1 MELRERAGRAGIVQ
15 NSSNPLEEE
24 HFIMN
29 PWLERTV
36 LAALLGAACT
46 LPAVAQTYPT
56 KQISVIV
63 PLAPGTGM
71 DVLARVYGEKLSQS
85 LGRPVIIENRPG
97 ASQIVGVNALLA
109 QPPDG
114 HTLLVATS
122 GAMSINPSA
131 FKKLPYD
138 FQKDFVPLSL
148 YVKSPFIMVV
158 TPSLPVKSAAEFV
171 QYAKERPG
179 KLSYSSANIM
189 SAPHLAGEL
198 LNMRFGLSILNVPY
212 KDTPQSIADVASGT
226 VQMAFA
232 EAGASRGLIKDGRIR
247 ALAVSSLT
255 RLDFLPDV
263 PPIAEAVKAPDFEA
277 VSWHVLFARAGTPQ
291 PVVNRLHED
300 MKRIMA
306 EPEIQSRIKGI
317 GLIPFES
324 PSIDGIQRYIVSEEQ
339 KWGGIVRKLGLA
351 GSM

>member
-1 MELRERAGRAGIVQ
+1 MFRL
-15 NSSNPLEEE
+15 L
-24 HFIMN
+24 
-29 PWLERTV
+29 
-36 LAALLGAACT
+36 LAIALT
-46 LPAVAQTYPT
+46 LPIFPAGAQGYPSKQVA
-56 KQISVIV
+56 VIV

-71 DVLARVYGEKLSQS
+71 DVLARAYGEKLSQS

-109 QPPDG
+109 APPDG

-122 GAMSINPSA
+122 GAMAINPSA

-138 FQKDFVPLSL
+138 YQKDFIPLSL

-158 TPSLPVKSAAEFV
+158 TPSLPVKTALEFI

-198 LNMRFGLSILNVPY
+198 LNLRFGLSIVNIPY

-232 EAGASRGLIKDGRIR
+232 EAGASQALIKDGRIR

-255 RLDFLPDV
+255 RLSTLPDV
-263 PPIAEAVKAPDFEA
+263 PPLAEAANVPDFEA

-291 PVVNRLHED
+291 PVVARLHEE
-300 MKRIMA
+300 MKRIMS
-306 EPEIQSRIKGI
+306 EPDIQSRIRGI
-317 GLIPFES
+317 GLIPFDS
-324 PSIDGIQRYIVSEEQ
+324 PSIEGIQRYIVSEEA
-339 KWGGIVRKLGLA
+339 KWGGIVKKLGLQ
-351 GSM
+351 GSQ